1 MTYPK
6 ALIDKYVLVLLEY
19 IHLVD
24 TSDII
29 RGLDNSIS
37 VFNIGIHAISHI
49 YKLSYYITKNVETA
63 GCYTQKGVYC
73 YLEYIEQMN
82 RTNSLHNLNNI
93 DAVLFVYDK
102 TLSEI
107 YNPEHTG
114 NNISH
119 EQNMFSN
126 IISLNHPEMREQNWK
141 LILENLSHITQTI
154 LWTTNPDIS
163 YLQRLNI
170 THEYLPKYLNI
181 YADHPNPETLE
192 IVKTI
197 SLIQDKMIFTTNDYI
212 ELLDTVLK
220 MYRKTPK
227 SRIVVKYV
235 DKYLVISVHLT
246 GTSISD
252 VATSEYGKQM
262 GWKSRVDF
270 IRWLVA

>member
-1 MTYPK
+1 M
-6 ALIDKYVLVLLEY
+6 
-19 IHLVD
+19 
-24 TSDII
+24 SDII
-29 RGLDNSIS
+29 RGLDNSLA
-37 VFNIGIHAISHI
+37 VFNIGLHTLSHI

-82 RTNSLHNLNNI
+82 RTNSLHNLNNT

-102 TLSEI
+102 TLTEI
-107 YNPEHTG
+107 YNPE
-114 NNISH
+114 NNYTNVSH

-141 LILENLSHITQTI
+141 TILENLSHITQTI
-154 LWTTNPDIS
+154 LWTTKSDIS

-181 YADHPNPETLE
+181 YADHIQPDTLE
-192 IVKTI
+192 IVKMI
-197 SLIQDKMIFTTNDYI
+197 SVIQDKMVLATNDYI
-212 ELLDTVLK
+212 ELIDTILK
-220 MYRKTPK
+220 TYKKTVK
-227 SRIVVKYV
+227 SRTIHYD
-235 DKYLVISVHLT
+235 DKYLVVSIHLA
-246 GTSISD
+246 GISISD
-252 VATSEYGKQM
+252 VASSEYGKQM